1 MAKKVLFKD
10 VEYTRLNGEC
20 IQFRG
25 IFEANKLKVEILR
38 IDLRGGIHPAP
49 VEIILYEIIPYI
61 KCLQE
66 AQNRLYSFKTH

>member
-10 VEYTRLNGEC
+10 IEYTRINGEC

-25 IFEANKLKVEILR
+25 IFEGNKLYVEILR

-49 VEIILYEIIPYI
+49 TDVVLYEINPYI
-61 KCLQE
+61 KCLHE
-66 AQNRLYSFKTH
+66 AQNRLLSFKTH